1 MPTVAAL
8 LRLGCI
14 LLCLLGIPGS
24 AAAGS
29 VVILSHRDGQE
40 VPAGESTLLLR
51 LILDPGQELRALVV
65 RVDGAPVSSQGRGIS
80 VDAGDLD
87 PALRR
92 LRLVLHPGTHLVEVA
107 PELSSGAAAP
117 ARIRLRVTEAA
128 PADPLLRPRLYALI
142 IGISRYHDAALRL
155 RFPSKDAEDLA
166 AVLRSQAGGLYRDVQ
181 VRLLLD
187 EAASKSGVL
196 DGLEWLQRQ
205 ATARDVAVLFV
216 AGHGIRDGSTGLY
229 YFLPVDAQLDAIKRT
244 QISQDEFL
252 ATLRSLPGKV
262 LVFLDTCFAGQL
274 MRRQDRSP
282 PDLGRFVS
290 DLVSAESGLVVFASS
305 SGRQTSQESPDWQN
319 GAFTRALVEGLS
331 GRAAPLGRGII
342 TLAMLELY
350 LSDRVKQLTGGMQT
364 PMVARPEAVQDFPLA
379 LPGRALPPAETR
391 AGPQPAQ
398 PGPAQPSRPE
408 PPSETL
414 SRHQREQLRVDEFGL
429 SYAVFRGADRRPI
442 SKETFFTTLARPDL
456 LELLR
461 ARSTKRQALLISG
474 GLGLASGLILTVAG
488 GAVYAGAGDLFE
500 VDPVAISRGR
510 GLMAGG
516 GITAALGLGL
526 LLGGLMVRTDPLGA
540 TAARALAEAHN
551 ERLRLAAQEAR

>member
-14 LLCLLGIPGS
+14 LLCLLGISGS
-24 AAAGS
+24 ASAGS
-29 VVILSHRDGQE
+29 VAILSHREGQE
-40 VPAGESTLLLR
+40 VPAGETTLLVKLS
-51 LILDPGQELRALVV
+51 LDPGQELRALSV
-65 RVDGAPVSSQGRGIS
+65 RVDGVPVSAQGRSIA

-92 LRLVLHPGTHLVEVA
+92 LRLVLSAGAHLVEVV
-107 PELSSGAAAP
+107 PEVSSGAAVP
-117 ARIRLRVTEAA
+117 ARIRLRVTDPA

-142 IGISRYHDAALRL
+142 IGISRYHDPLLRL

-166 AVLRSQAGGLYRDVQ
+166 AVLRSQAGGLYREVQ

-216 AGHGIRDGSTGLY
+216 AGHGVRDGSTGLY

-282 PDLGRFVS
+282 PDLGRFVN

-331 GRAAPLGRGII
+331 GQAAPLGRGII

-379 LPGRALPPAETR
+379 LPGRALPPGEPSAS
-391 AGPQPAQ
+391 PQPA
-398 PGPAQPSRPE
+398 PRDRPE
-408 PPSETL
+408 PRGERL
-414 SRHQREQLRVDEFGL
+414 DRYRREQLRVDEFGL
-429 SYAVFRGADRRPI
+429 SYAVFRGADRQQI
-442 SKETFFTTLARPDL
+442 SKETFFGLLARPDL
-456 LELLR
+456 LGRLR
-461 ARSTKRQALLISG
+461 TSSTKRQALLISG
-474 GLGLASGLILTVAG
+474 GLSLVSGLALLIAG
-488 GAVYAGAGDLFE
+488 GVEYGRGSGYFEMDSGATT
-500 VDPVAISRGR
+500 RGR
-510 GLMAGG
+510 GLLAGG
-516 GITAALGLGL
+516 GVATALGLGL
-526 LLGGLMVRTDPLGA
+526 LIGGISVRTDPLGA
-540 TAARALAEAHN
+540 AEARSLAEGYN
-551 ERLRLAAQEAR
+551 ERLRIAAQSAP